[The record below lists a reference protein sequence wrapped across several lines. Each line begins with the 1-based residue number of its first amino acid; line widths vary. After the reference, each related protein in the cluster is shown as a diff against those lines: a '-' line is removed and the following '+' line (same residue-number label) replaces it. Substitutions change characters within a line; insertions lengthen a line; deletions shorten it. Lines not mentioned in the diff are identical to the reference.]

1 MSERNNNFTEITAGQ
16 TVTDFLSQINNN
28 FEKAQPTINNAPHTI
43 FVKTSSPNDVE
54 NQEDAENAVNG
65 DIWIQYEQSI

>member
-28 FEKAQPTINNAPHTI
+28 FEKA
-43 FVKTSSPNDVE
+43 
-54 NQEDAENAVNG
+54 
-65 DIWIQYEQSI
+65 